1 MLELDLRLTGFGITK
16 RGDEYLSRTIDS
28 FKDVMDSI
36 VNRPLLVQHP
46 MKEDGS
52 KALLESDTAY
62 NLIGHISEIFPYD
75 GGDELRCKC
84 IVNDPIFIDFYNSLS
99 DEDKLLLLDTS
110 PAVVSNSIDEIDFDG
125 KKLSKEIV
133 ESFNHLSLLVD
144 TPSYWGR
151 YVDTPGVMEVEQEE
165 VPLEVT
171 EEEIKVDFI
180 GTVESTSNVSD
191 KKLSPIV
198 DNDEEKIQLN
208 INNTNNEVSMEEK
221 IEKEIA
227 SEVAND
233 VIPEE
238 IKEEASELS
247 QEEVAHVVEEVKEL
261 NEILDSEEEI
271 KEEEKSEEK
280 IDEEEVKEEVKEEE
294 KIDECGSSDENKIDS
309 EEEVKEEV
317 EEESEKIDE
326 EEDKEVI
333 DEEFETEADEER
345 EELVKVVGN
354 LCDSVEGFRKPAM
367 SKRYTPEAYV
377 RKALSLNKQFIDKK
391 YHSLIDS
398 IDASSLEF
406 GKELLDS
413 IKGSEVKEVKSH
425 KSDYVQVA
433 PNLYMKK
440 FF

>member
-1 MLELDLRLTGFGITK
+1 MLELDLRLTGLGITK
-16 RGDEYLSRTIDS
+16 RGEEYLSRSIDS
-28 FKDVMDSI
+28 FKDVMESI
-36 VNRPLLVQHP
+36 VNKPLLVQHP

-52 KALLESDTAY
+52 KSLLESDTTY

-75 GGDELRCKC
+75 GGDELRCRC

-99 DEDKLLLLDTS
+99 DEDKFLLLDTS

-125 KKLSKEIV
+125 KKISKEIV

-165 VPLEVT
+165 VPLETT
-171 EEEIKVDFI
+171 EEEIKVDFM
-180 GTVESTSNVSD
+180 GTVESTSNISE

-208 INNTNNEVSMEEK
+208 INNNNNEVSMEEK

-238 IKEEASELS
+238 IKEESSKLSE
-247 QEEVAHVVEEVKEL
+247 EEVAHVVEEVKEL
-261 NEILDSEEEI
+261 NEI
-271 KEEEKSEEK
+271 
-280 IDEEEVKEEVKEEE
+280 V
-294 KIDECGSSDENKIDS
+294 DS

-317 EEESEKIDE
+317 KCEEKIDECCSSEENKIDSDDEQKVEEEQEKIDE
-326 EEDKEVI
+326 EDEEVI
-333 DEEFETEADEER
+333 DEDYETEADEER
-345 EELVKVVGN
+345 EEIVKVVGN

-377 RKALSLNKQFIDKK
+377 RKALSLNKQFIDSK

-398 IDASSLEF
+398 IDSSSLQF

-413 IKGSEVKEVKSH
+413 IKGKEVKEVKSH
-425 KSDYVQVA
+425 NSGYVQVA

>member
-1 MLELDLRLTGFGITK
+1 MMKLDLVFSGLSIVK
-16 RGDEYLSRTIDS
+16 RDDIYLSRNLES
-28 FKDVMDSI
+28 FG
-36 VNRPLLVQHP
+36 NLLDYINGVP
-46 MKEDGS
+46 V
-52 KALLESDTAY
+52 LLEHPKDIETETKSLLTPNSEYTIIGNIDTVIDISDT
-62 NLIGHISEIFPYD
+62 
-75 GGDELRCKC
+75 C
-84 IVNDPIFIDFYNSLS
+84 IRVCANIIDPIFIEFYNSLS
-99 DEDKLLLLDTS
+99 DEEKKEIHIS
-110 PAVVSNSIDEIDFDG
+110 PAVSSELGEMVEIDGNKIYHEVITKIDHLAICVSNNGFWMKYIDDQPVRDIELVTKEELENSSIENID
-125 KKLSKEIV
+125 
-133 ESFNHLSLLVD
+133 
-144 TPSYWGR
+144 Y
-151 YVDTPGVMEVEQEE
+151 
-165 VPLEVT
+165 
-171 EEEIKVDFI
+171 I
-180 GTVESTSNVSD
+180 GSVESTSKPKEEN
-191 KKLSPIV
+191 KL
-198 DNDEEKIQLN
+198 DDEEKIQLN

-247 QEEVAHVVEEVKEL
+247 QEEVSHLVEEVKEI
-261 NEILDSEEEI
+261 NEILDSEDEA

-280 IDEEEVKEEVKEEE
+280 IDEDEEVKEEE
-294 KIDECGSSDENKIDS
+294 KIDECSSSEENKIDS
-309 EEEVKEEV
+309 DDEQKV
-317 EEESEKIDE
+317 EEEQEKIDE
-326 EEDKEVI
+326 DEEVI
-333 DEEFETEADEER
+333 DEDFETEADGER

-367 SKRYTPEAYV
+367 SKRYTPEAYL

-413 IKGSEVKEVKSH
+413 IKGSEVKEVKSY

>member
-1 MLELDLRLTGFGITK
+1 MLELDLRLTGFGITR
-16 RGDEYLSRTIDS
+16 RGDEYLSRSIDS

-52 KALLESDTAY
+52 KSLLESDTAY

-110 PAVVSNSIDEIDFDG
+110 PGVVSNSIGEIDFDG

-165 VPLEVT
+165 IPLEVT

-180 GTVESTSNVSD
+180 GTVESTSNVSE

-208 INNTNNEVSMEEK
+208 INNNNNEVSMEEK

-261 NEILDSEEEI
+261 NEILDSEEI
-271 KEEEKSEEK
+271 
-280 IDEEEVKEEVKEEE
+280 KEEVKEEE
-294 KIDECGSSDENKIDS
+294 KIDECGCSDENKIDS
-309 EEEVKEEV
+309 EEEVKEDV

-333 DEEFETEADEER
+333 DEEFETEEDEER

>member
-16 RGDEYLSRTIDS
+16 RDDEYLSRSIDS
-28 FKDVMDSI
+28 FKDVMNSI

-110 PAVVSNSIDEIDFDG
+110 PAVVSNSIGEIDFDG

-165 VPLEVT
+165 VPLQVS

-180 GTVESTSNVSD
+180 GTVESTSNVSE

-208 INNTNNEVSMEEK
+208 INNNNNEVSMEEK

-261 NEILDSEEEI
+261 NEILDSQEEI
-271 KEEEKSEEK
+271 KEE
-280 IDEEEVKEEVKEEE
+280 VKEEEE
-294 KIDECGSSDENKIDS
+294 KIDECGCSDENKIDS
-309 EEEVKEEV
+309 EEEVKEDV

>member
-28 FKDVMDSI
+28 FKDVMNSI
-36 VNRPLLVQHP
+36 VNKPLLVQHP

-84 IVNDPIFIDFYNSLS
+84 IVNDPIFIDFYNSLT
-99 DEDKLLLLDTS
+99 DEDKFLLLDTS
-110 PAVVSNSIDEIDFDG
+110 PAVVSNSIDEIDYDG

-151 YVDTPGVMEVEQEE
+151 YVDTPGVISMAQEVEAPSE
-165 VPLEVT
+165 VL
-171 EEEIKVDFI
+171 EEEAKIDFI
-180 GTVESTSNVSD
+180 GSVESTSNVSD

-208 INNTNNEVSMEEK
+208 INNNNNEVSMEEK

-238 IKEEASELS
+238 IKEQASELS
-247 QEEVAHVVEEVKEL
+247 QEEVAHVVEEVKEI

-280 IDEEEVKEEVKEEE
+280 IDEEEIKEEVKEEE

-317 EEESEKIDE
+317 KEESEKIDE
-326 EEDKEVI
+326 DEEVI
-333 DEEFETEADEER
+333 DEEFETEGDEER

-425 KSDYVQVA
+425 KNDYVQVA
-433 PNLYMKK
+433 PNLFMKK

>member
-16 RGDEYLSRTIDS
+16 RGDEYLSRSIDS

-52 KALLESDTAY
+52 KSLLESDSTY

-151 YVDTPGVMEVEQEE
+151 YVNTPGVMEVEQEE
-165 VPLEVT
+165 VPLEVS

-180 GTVESTSNVSD
+180 GTVESTSNVSE

-208 INNTNNEVSMEEK
+208 INNNNNEVSMEEK

-261 NEILDSEEEI
+261 NEILDSEEI
-271 KEEEKSEEK
+271 
-280 IDEEEVKEEVKEEE
+280 KEEVKEEE

-309 EEEVKEEV
+309 EEEVKEDV

>member
-1 MLELDLRLTGFGITK
+1 MMKLDLVFSGLSIVK
-16 RGDEYLSRTIDS
+16 RDDIYLSRNLESFGNLLDYINGVPVLLEHPKDIETETNSLLTPNSEYTIIGTIDTVI
-28 FKDVMDSI
+28 DI
-36 VNRPLLVQHP
+36 
-46 MKEDGS
+46 
-52 KALLESDTAY
+52 SDT
-62 NLIGHISEIFPYD
+62 
-75 GGDELRCKC
+75 C
-84 IVNDPIFIDFYNSLS
+84 IRVCANIIDPVFIEFYNSLS
-99 DEDKLLLLDTS
+99 DEEKKEIHIS
-110 PAVVSNSIDEIDFDG
+110 PAVSSDLGEMVEIDGNKIYHEVINKIDHLAICVSNNGFWMKYIDDQPVRDIELVTKEQLENSSIENID
-125 KKLSKEIV
+125 
-133 ESFNHLSLLVD
+133 
-144 TPSYWGR
+144 Y
-151 YVDTPGVMEVEQEE
+151 
-165 VPLEVT
+165 
-171 EEEIKVDFI
+171 I
-180 GTVESTSNVSD
+180 GSVESTSNVSE

-208 INNTNNEVSMEEK
+208 INNNNNEVSMEEK

-271 KEEEKSEEK
+271 KEE
-280 IDEEEVKEEVKEEE
+280 VKEEE
-294 KIDECGSSDENKIDS
+294 KIDECGCSDENKIDS
-309 EEEVKEEV
+309 EEEVKEDV
-317 EEESEKIDE
+317 EEESQKIDE

>member
-16 RGDEYLSRTIDS
+16 RDDEYLSRSIDS

-110 PAVVSNSIDEIDFDG
+110 PAVVSNSIGEIDFDG
-125 KKLSKEIV
+125 KKLSKEII

-165 VPLEVT
+165 VPLEVA

-180 GTVESTSNVSD
+180 GTVESTSNVSE

-271 KEEEKSEEK
+271 KEE
-280 IDEEEVKEEVKEEE
+280 VKEEE

-309 EEEVKEEV
+309 EEEVKEDV

-333 DEEFETEADEER
+333 DEEFETEEDEER